1 MDTPPIDPVSGQ
13 PMPQPRDSAE
23 PGQVPDTPDEKAI
36 ERLARQLRRLEQMD
50 ESARRRLA
58 ESRTLREQAERLLR
72 QMSPAERQ
80 RLEDLARRWGGDPSA
95 AGSDRPDQAPALEW
109 TGPIQAVDARPR
121 GEPARGVREAVISE
135 WLTPA
140 TPDPDAIV
148 RRQDVVER
156 FREAARGAERA
167 VEQQAVPLQHRDL
180 VRRVFNRYTERA
192 AGSREPR

>member
-1 MDTPPIDPVSGQ
+1 
-13 PMPQPRDSAE
+13 MPQPRDASE
-23 PGQVPDTPDEKAI
+23 PGQGPDTPDEKAI
-36 ERLARQLRRLEQMD
+36 ERLAQQLRRLEQMD

-95 AGSDRPDQAPALEW
+95 PGSDRPDQAPAPEW
-109 TGPIQAVDARPR
+109 TGPIQTVDARPR

-140 TPDPDAIV
+140 TPDPDAV
-148 RRQDVVER
+148 ARRQAVAER
-156 FREAARGAERA
+156 FREAARGVERA